1 MPTQGNVGRTND
13 GSRLI
18 ARDSFLNLLSAVL
31 PLLAALVAIP
41 ITIREYGL
49 DRYGVILICQV
60 VLGYFAFV
68 DFGLGKATS
77 RFLSEAITMRD
88 SVRISQILWFSVA
101 ASLVFGGVVGVAIAM
116 LAPLL
121 AQGVFH
127 VTTGLREETT
137 LAFFFVA
144 FAAPFG
150 AMGNVVFG
158 AIDASKRFGL
168 SNLVQL
174 PSQVMAHLLPIVLLP
189 LGHDSSKVV
198 LGFGV
203 MRALTCVGGLAC
215 AIQTLGASWLP
226 ARRGGG
232 SAACL
237 FKYSLWLSVSSLA
250 SPLLAWLD
258 RFILGSK
265 LSVAAVATYSVPS
278 NLVSRLLLIPASM
291 WRALF
296 PRMSAAGA
304 ANSWSVTLRWTR
316 YQLVILVP
324 AGMAIIL
331 AGPWFMRTWLGNA
344 VGGDLGPVLQI
355 LVLGGIFNS
364 AAYGPLTYLQAT
376 GRPDIP
382 ARWHALELV
391 LYVPILLLAV
401 ARAGVVGAAITWTAR
416 VTLDCILL
424 MASARSVGPASN
436 NGEIWRV
443 FLLLLV
449 GCALLPLSNLLDTVA
464 GSGVAR
470 VVLSVVMMGGCAL
483 LSWFVGLAASERSS
497 FARIRSDPVLATDQV
512 IGER

>member
-1 MPTQGNVGRTND
+1 MSTQSNVERTND

-77 RFLSEAITMRD
+77 RFLAEAIAARD
-88 SVRISQILWFSVA
+88 SARISQILWFSVG
-101 ASLVFGGVVGVAIAM
+101 ASSVLGGVVGVCNCPA
-116 LAPLL
+116 
-121 AQGVFH
+121 GS
-127 VTTGLREETT
+127 
-137 LAFFFVA
+137 LAFAGRIPCDHRPASGDDPCILLRGIRGA
-144 FAAPFG
+144 FRGP
-150 AMGNVVFG
+150 GNVVFG

-174 PSQVMAHLLPIVLLP
+174 PSQVMAHLLPIALLP
-189 LGHDSSKVV
+189 FGHDSSKVV

-226 ARRGGG
+226 ARTGARG
-232 SAACL
+232 SAHL

-278 NLVSRLLLIPASM
+278 NLVSRLLLIPAST

-304 ANSWSVTLRWTR
+304 TNSWAVTLRWTR
-316 YQLVILVP
+316 YQLVMLVP

-331 AGPWFMRTWLGNA
+331 AGPWFMRTWLGELR
-344 VGGDLGPVLQI
+344 GG
-355 LVLGGIFNS
+355 
-364 AAYGPLTYLQAT
+364 
-376 GRPDIP
+376 
-382 ARWHALELV
+382 
-391 LYVPILLLAV
+391 
-401 ARAGVVGAAITWTAR
+401 
-416 VTLDCILL
+416 
-424 MASARSVGPASN
+424 
-436 NGEIWRV
+436 
-443 FLLLLV
+443 
-449 GCALLPLSNLLDTVA
+449 
-464 GSGVAR
+464 
-470 VVLSVVMMGGCAL
+470 
-483 LSWFVGLAASERSS
+483 
-497 FARIRSDPVLATDQV
+497 
-512 IGER
+512 